1 MKHYFNVKSY
11 ARTPE
16 QELSALIDIQLK
28 SFEAFLYH
36 GRLLELFDEINPIQS
51 FNGNLS
57 LYFPGNIPAAKE
69 FDLKCVFDEPKYD
82 EVKCLE
88 RDMSYAAPLYVYVAL
103 VNHEQADEVI
113 RQKIF
118 LGDFPLMTEKGTFI
132 INGTERVVVS
142 QLIRSPGVY
151 FDAEEERATGRLLS
165 NCKLI
170 PDRGA
175 WMEFETRKTDYIT
188 IKFNRKRTIPVTILL
203 RALAAVDDGLPAKM
217 SPIKTGEDDEI
228 RQLFAHVDDNEA
240 HPYIESSLK
249 NEPDWDVKK
258 KQTIAEVALIEFYKR
273 MRPGDPPT
281 LDNAREYLEG
291 QLFDQR
297 RYDLER
303 VGRYKLN
310 QRLGLEGKIDRLHRT
325 ITKADIVALVEQMIL
340 INNGQR
346 GRDDIDHLG
355 NRRVKTVGELVGNK
369 LRIGLRRMERVV
381 KERMSIRE
389 AEQLTP
395 VALVNIR
402 PIVSAVREF
411 FGSSQ
416 LSQFMEQTNPLS
428 ELTHKRTLSALGPG
442 GLRRERAGFDVRD
455 VHHSHYGRICPIE
468 TPEGPNIGLIGRLA
482 SYARVNE
489 LGFVETPYRKVVDT
503 LPLDLSKKVRAPK
516 EISVL
521 SERPRPRKVT
531 ESLLGRVAADDVEVE
546 VSNFDERME
555 EISKG
560 DGIFSELTDYL
571 TNLRKGKF
579 PDNEAVQRYEDHI
592 SGMRKAF
599 GPYLDAGKSVA
610 EHLQRHADEF
620 SAPKFDNLQKRFK
633 AYVEAFD
640 ELLNAIPP
648 AYTEEGSLSDEYQDA
663 LKGTRNSAE
672 SLVVQFQT
680 VQGKI
685 DEANLP
691 DEDKVQMKDSRS
703 RVTIKKGEVIGRD
716 ILNALMNSGIK
727 EIRIVTYSIKK
738 EALGKI
744 VHSDITDENGNV
756 IVKKD
761 AKIDNGIL
769 NALKEH
775 VIGKIKVVSYTTR
788 KVVNPDL
795 IGRTVR
801 DDIESA
807 KGNVI
812 VEEGAVIDD
821 KIVRKLKRHRIKEVP
836 VVPFVT
842 RDIEYLS
849 ADTEDRYTIAQANS
863 QLDERNQFV
872 DKRISARRDQG
883 FLTAIRE
890 QVDYMDIAPRQ
901 IVGISAALI
910 PFLSHDD
917 ANRALMGSNMQRQA
931 VPLITPDVSV
941 VSTGM
946 ERQAASDSGQVL
958 VSDIEAEVVSVQGHR
973 VIVKTPK
980 GDEVNYPLRKYDRSN
995 QSTCIDQRPLV
1006 RKGDIIKP
1014 GDVIADSSST
1024 YDGRLALGHD
1034 VLTCFLSWDG
1044 GNYED
1049 ALLISEDM
1057 LRNDKFTSIH
1067 IEKHEIEARDT
1078 KLGSE
1083 EITYDIPNVGE
1094 EVLKDLDERGIVRIG
1109 AEVGPNDIL
1118 VGKITPKGEKELSPE
1133 EKLLRA
1139 IFGEQAREVKDS
1151 SLRLPHGDR
1160 GKVVDVKIFTR
1171 DEHPD
1176 LPAGVEKMVRVSV
1189 AQRRKLTVGDKM
1201 AGRHGNKGVISKIVP
1216 IADMPYI
1223 EGGVPVEIILNPLGV
1238 PGRMNIGQILELH
1251 LGWAADRL
1259 GFRAVTPVFDG
1270 AREHEI
1276 QAELGRAWMM
1286 DWAWKITTERAWE
1299 DHERLA
1305 EMGQIALEEFDDD
1318 MHVICAYLVDRV
1330 GESGLYDNEAIILER
1345 DETYVRRV
1353 AAAEVLRGFGYDPDE
1368 VMVYDNADL
1377 PIEVRDRRDLNAL
1390 RVSLRLWI
1398 QQNAAREIELEDDL
1412 EIRDLFEIADQV
1424 MFETGRPVPHYGKQ
1438 TLYDGRT
1445 GEAFDRHVAVGYV
1458 HMLKLAHLVE
1468 DKAHARSTGPYSLVT
1483 QQPLGGKAQ
1492 FGGQRF
1498 GEMEVWA
1505 LEAYGAAY
1513 ILQEMLTVKSDD
1525 VQGRV
1530 KTYESIVKGE
1540 PIEEPGIP
1548 TSFRVLVKELQ
1559 SLGLSVEAI
1568 TGSGDVIRFGK
1579 DDEQARKPQPAAGL
1593 LGLGSS

>member
-1 MKHYFNVKSY
+1 MKHYYNVKNY

-16 QELSALIDIQLK
+16 IQELPSLIDIQLK
-28 SFEAFLYH
+28 SFEDFLN
-36 GRLLELFDEINPIQS
+36 GGKPLDFPAEKNFITEGKILELFDEINPIQS
-51 FNGNLS
+51 FNSNLS
-57 LYFPGNIPAAKE
+57 LYFPGNHPQAQE
-69 FDLKCVFDEPKYD
+69 FGLRPYLEKPKYD
-82 EVKCLE
+82 EEECIE
-88 RDMSYAAPLYVYVAL
+88 RDMSYAAPLYVEVAL
-103 VNHEQADEVI
+103 VNHGEGDEII
-113 RQKIF
+113 RQDIF
-118 LGDFPLMTEKGTFI
+118 MGEFPLMTEKGTFI

-151 FDAEEERATGRLLS
+151 FDVDEERATGRSLS
-165 NCKLI
+165 NAKLI

-188 IKFNRKRTIPVTILL
+188 IKFNRKRTIPVTVLL
-203 RALAAVDDGLPAKM
+203 RALAAVDDGLPKKL
-217 SPIKTGEDDEI
+217 SPIKTGDDDEI
-228 RQLFAHVDDNEA
+228 RQLFGKVDTSET
-240 HPYIESSLK
+240 HRYIESCFK
-249 NEPDWDVKK
+249 NEPTWDVKK
-258 KQTIAEVALIEFYKR
+258 KQTIAEVALIEFYRR

-281 LDNAREYLEG
+281 LDNAREYLHG

-310 QRLGLEGKIDRLHRT
+310 QRLGLADTIDLSHRT
-325 ITKADIVALVEQMIL
+325 ISKADIVKLVEQMIL
-340 INNGQR
+340 INNGAR
-346 GRDDIDHLG
+346 AKDDIDHLG
-355 NRRVKTVGELVGNK
+355 NRRVKTVGELIGNK

-395 VALVNIR
+395 VSLVNIR
-402 PIVSAVREF
+402 PIVAAVREF

-489 LGFVETPYRKVVDT
+489 LGFIETPYRKVVSRMAVDD
-503 LPLDLSKKVRAPK
+503 PDV
-516 EISVL
+516 
-521 SERPRPRKVT
+521 
-531 ESLLGRVAADDVEVE
+531 LGRVVGEDVEAELRIERDTEIDAALLARIRLFGSDLGDLPLLANNDEIFAAVAQIAELGSSDALDETQRVFDEFAEKVSGDYARLDQAVFAMRSKSAPFNEEAVSDFLSRYEPRMNEIAQAYDDYADARAEVLGAVAQLRQYGELPEELAADAARFADKMRRHGEERDDLEKGLRNLNSALREVAKL
-546 VSNFDERME
+546 NGQ
-555 EISKG
+555 EIPKNLRDRISRWGKK
-560 DGIFSELTDYL
+560 L
-571 TNLRKGKF
+571 TNYPVRIAKVRS
-579 PDNEAVQRYEDHI
+579 DQ
-592 SGMRKAF
+592 
-599 GPYLDAGKSVA
+599 AG
-610 EHLQRHADEF
+610 
-620 SAPKFDNLQKRFK
+620 
-633 AYVEAFD
+633 
-640 ELLNAIPP
+640 
-648 AYTEEGSLSDEYQDA
+648 
-663 LKGTRNSAE
+663 
-672 SLVVQFQT
+672 
-680 VQGKI
+680 
-685 DEANLP
+685 AN
-691 DEDKVQMKDSRS
+691 
-703 RVTIKKGEVIGRD
+703 
-716 ILNALMNSGIK
+716 
-727 EIRIVTYSIKK
+727 
-738 EALGKI
+738 EALGNLVKANLQGEEVIHERPVSAELIGERIGRSVSIETI
-744 VHSDITDENGNV
+744 VLEEGQAVDAAALDLLDKYGIRDVPVMPFATNDIT
-756 IVKKD
+756 
-761 AKIDNGIL
+761 
-769 NALKEH
+769 
-775 VIGKIKVVSYTTR
+775 
-788 KVVNPDL
+788 
-795 IGRTVR
+795 
-801 DDIESA
+801 
-807 KGNVI
+807 
-812 VEEGAVIDD
+812 
-821 KIVRKLKRHRIKEVP
+821 
-836 VVPFVT
+836 F
-842 RDIEYLS
+842 LS
-849 ADTEDRYTIAQANS
+849 ADNEDKFIIAQANAR
-863 QLDERNQFV
+863 LDERGQFV
-872 DKRISARRDQG
+872 SNRVSARFDQG
-883 FLTAIRE
+883 FLSAPPGRI
-890 QVDYMDIAPRQ
+890 DYMDIAPRQ

-910 PFLSHDD
+910 PFLSHDA

-946 ERQAASDSGQVL
+946 EGQAAYDSGQVL
-958 VSDIEAEVVSVQGHR
+958 VSEIEAEVISVQGHR
-973 VIVKTPK
+973 VIVRTQD
-980 GDEVNYPLRKYDRSN
+980 GDEKTFQLRKYERSN
-995 QSTCIDQRPLV
+995 QSTCIDQRPQV
-1006 RKGDIIKP
+1006 RKGDMIKP

-1024 YDGRLALGHD
+1024 YNGQLALGHD

-1049 ALLISEDM
+1049 ALLVSEDM
-1057 LRNDKFTSIH
+1057 LRADKFTSIH

-1078 KLGSE
+1078 KLGAE

-1094 EVLKDLDERGIVRIG
+1094 EALKDLDEHGIVRIG

-1160 GKVVDVKIFTR
+1160 GKVIDVKVFTR

-1176 LPAGVEKMVRVSV
+1176 LSAGVEKMVRVSV

-1201 AGRHGNKGVISKIVP
+1201 AGRHGNKGVISKIVTVE
-1216 IADMPYI
+1216 DMPYI
-1223 EGGVPVEIILNPLGV
+1223 DGGVPVEIILNPLGV
-1238 PGRMNIGQILELH
+1238 PSRMNIGQILELH

-1259 GFRAVTPVFDG
+1259 GFRAITPVFDG
-1270 AREHEI
+1270 VKEQEI
-1276 QAELGRAWMM
+1276 QAELGRAWMI
-1286 DWAWKITTERAWE
+1286 DWAWKLTTERAWE
-1299 DHERLA
+1299 DHHRLA
-1305 EMGQIALEEFDDD
+1305 ESAGIAPEDFDDD
-1318 MHVICAYLVDRV
+1318 IHVICAYLVDRV

-1345 DETYVRRV
+1345 DEIYVRRV
-1353 AAAEVLRGFGYDPDE
+1353 AVAETLREHGYDPQA
-1368 VMVYDNADL
+1368 VMVYDNSEL
-1377 PIEVRDRRDLNAL
+1377 TIEERDTRDANA
-1390 RVSLRLWI
+1390 VTASIRLWI
-1398 QQNAAREIELEDDL
+1398 QHHASEAIELSDEL
-1412 EIRDLFEIADQV
+1412 TTRELFEVANRV
-1424 MFETGRPVPHYGKQ
+1424 MFETKIPVPHYGKQ

-1445 GEAFDRHVAVGYV
+1445 GEPFDRDVAVGYV

-1505 LEAYGAAY
+1505 LEAYGAAN

-1568 TGSGDVIRFGK
+1568 TGAGDVIRFGK
-1579 DDEQARKPQPAAGL
+1579 YDEQSRKPQPETGL
-1593 LGLGSS
+1593 LGLGAS